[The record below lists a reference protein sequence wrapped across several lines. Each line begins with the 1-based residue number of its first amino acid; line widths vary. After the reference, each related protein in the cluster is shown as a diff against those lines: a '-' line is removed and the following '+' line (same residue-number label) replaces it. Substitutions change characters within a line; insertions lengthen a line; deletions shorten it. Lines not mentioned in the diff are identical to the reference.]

1 MRWLL
6 GLCLFLC
13 HFATAGS
20 AQDRHALVVGIDTYA
35 NVNSLMKARNDAT
48 AVHAAFEA
56 AGVVSTLV
64 LDPTFREMIEALSTF
79 TEQLGPGDEAIFYFA
94 GHGVQID
101 GRNFLLMSDIPQVSP
116 GGELLLT
123 SQSLPVDVVLE
134 EIRDTG
140 TRFVMLILDAC
151 RDNPFPRDD
160 TRGVGGERGLAAATA
175 PEGTFIMY
183 SAGDGQTALDRLS
196 DDDPDPNSVFTRS
209 LLRYIDQPGLP
220 VHEMAR
226 LVRSDVRELAA
237 TVGHPQFP
245 AIYDQFD
252 GAFSVMPAVAE
263 TPEPV
268 EPVEAPP
275 VVETSDPQPPV
286 SEPSTDT
293 RTADPC
299 ALALPLWQAIEG
311 SSDPGPIEAFIET
324 QGDCVVLRR
333 LAETRLAALTTATE
347 PEPDPAPEPE
357 TAPEPAPEPA
367 PKLTPEPDPE
377 PAPEPAPQPRM
388 TDVIAL
394 SPAARGVGVTDVI
407 TYGPATELRILGT
420 AGLQPDG
427 QAALDDEFA
436 IAPYFG
442 AFALSKGGGW
452 GYSTGNQTLEA
463 ARAIAMAECMSV
475 NEDCQIYAELVPLG
489 YAPLAEGMLSVSHD
503 TATNY
508 NDRATNILYHAM
520 AISVDGAY
528 SKVWEAPSQEEAQ
541 AQALSECEEYRNPAP
556 YLPDMPCFL
565 LPPPDK

>member
-1 MRWLL
+1 MRWFL

-13 HFATAGS
+13 QLATAGS
-20 AQDRHALVVGIDTYA
+20 AQDRHALVVGIDTYE

-48 AVHAAFEA
+48 SIHAAFEA
-56 AGVVSTLV
+56 AGVSSTLV
-64 LDPTFREMIEALSTF
+64 LDPTFREMIEALTAF

-101 GRNFLLMSDIPQVSP
+101 GRNFLLMSDIPQVAP

-134 EIRDTG
+134 EIRDSG

-209 LLRYIDQPGLP
+209 LLRYIGEPGLP

-252 GAFSVMPAVAE
+252 GAFSVVPAVAE
-263 TPEPV
+263 TPEQV
-268 EPVEAPP
+268 EEPP
-275 VVETSDPQPPV
+275 VVETADPAPV
-286 SEPSTDT
+286 ESQPSTDT

-299 ALALPLWQAIEG
+299 ALALPLWQAIES

-324 QGDCVVLRR
+324 QGECIVLRR
-333 LAETRLAALTTATE
+333 LAETRLAALTAE
-347 PEPDPAPEPE
+347 PEPQSEPEPE
-357 TAPEPAPEPA
+357 PSPEPTPQPEP
-367 PKLTPEPDPE
+367 PPLLVQEPQVAE
-377 PAPEPAPQPRM
+377 
-388 TDVIAL
+388 VIAL
-394 SPAARGVGVTDVI
+394 SPAAQGFGVTDVV
-407 TYGPATELRILGT
+407 TYGPATEMRILGT
-420 AGLQPDG
+420 AALQPDG
-427 QAALDDEFA
+427 QAALDNEFGT
-436 IAPYFG
+436 APYFG

-452 GYSTGNQTLEA
+452 GYSTGNHTLEA
-463 ARAIAMAECMSV
+463 ARAIALAECQSV
-475 NEDCQIYAELVPLG
+475 NDDCQIYAELVPRG
-489 YAPLAEGMLSVSHD
+489 YAPIANGIVTLSLD
-503 TATNY
+503 GATNY
-508 NDRATNILYHAM
+508 NDRTTNILYHAM
-520 AISVDGAY
+520 AVSVDGAY

>member
-13 HFATAGS
+13 HLATAGA
-20 AQDRHALVVGIDTYA
+20 AQDRHALVVGIDTYE

-48 AVHAAFEA
+48 SVHAAFEA
-56 AGVVSTLV
+56 AGVTSTLL
-64 LDPTFREMIEALSTF
+64 LDPTFREMIEALSAF

-101 GRNFLLMSDIPQVSP
+101 GRNFLLMSDIPQVAP

-123 SQSLPVDVVLE
+123 SQSLPVDVVLD
-134 EIRDTG
+134 EIRNSG

-160 TRGVGGERGLAAATA
+160 TRGVGGERGLAAATP

-209 LLRYIDQPGLP
+209 LLRYIGQPGLP

-252 GAFSVMPAVAE
+252 GAFSVVPAV
-263 TPEPV
+263 T
-268 EPVEAPP
+268 EAPAP
-275 VVETSDPQPPV
+275 AEVPQVATAADSEPPV
-286 SEPSTDT
+286 TAPATDT

-299 ALALPLWQAIEG
+299 ALALPLWQAIEE
-311 SSDPGPIEAFIET
+311 SDDPGPIEAFIET
-324 QGDCVVLRR
+324 QGDCEVLRR
-333 LAETRLAALTTATE
+333 LAETRLAALTAVPDPV
-347 PEPDPAPEPE
+347 PEPV
-357 TAPEPAPEPA
+357 PEPAPEPQ
-367 PKLTPEPDPE
+367 
-377 PAPEPAPQPRM
+377 PEPAPQPAPEPQPALEPLVAE
-388 TDVIAL
+388 VIAM
-394 SPAARGVGVTDVI
+394 SPAARGEGVTDVI
-407 TYGPATELRILGT
+407 TYGPGTDLRILGR
-420 AGLQPDG
+420 AALQPDA
-427 QAALDDEFA
+427 QAALDGEFA
-436 IAPYFG
+436 TAPYFG

-452 GYSTGNQTLEA
+452 GYSTGNHTLEA
-463 ARAIAMAECMSV
+463 ARAIALAECMSV
-475 NEDCQIYAELVPLG
+475 NDDCQIYAELLPRG
-489 YAPLAEGMLSVSHD
+489 YVAPETGVITLSHD
-503 TATNY
+503 AATNY
-508 NDRATNILYHAM
+508 TDRTTNILYHAM
-520 AISVDGAY
+520 AVSVDGAY
-528 SKVWEAPSQEEAQ
+528 SKVWEAPSQEEAN
-541 AQALSECEEYRNPAP
+541 AQALAECEEYRNPTP

>member
-6 GLCLFLC
+6 GLCVLLC
-13 HFATAGS
+13 QIATAAS

-48 AVHAAFEA
+48 AVHAAFEE
-56 AGVVSTLV
+56 AGVISTLV
-64 LDPTFREMIEALSTF
+64 LDPTFREMIEALTAF

-151 RDNPFPRDD
+151 RDNPFPRED

-209 LLRYIDQPGLP
+209 LLRYLGEPGLP

-252 GAFSVMPAVAE
+252 GAFSVVPAVAE
-263 TPEPV
+263 GPEPV
-268 EPVEAPP
+268 EEPP
-275 VVETSDPQPPV
+275 VVETTDPAPPV

-299 ALALPLWQAIEG
+299 VMALPLWQAIEA

-324 QGDCVVLRR
+324 QGECVVLRR
-333 LAETRLAALTTATE
+333 LAETRLAALTAAPEPAPE
-347 PEPDPAPEPE
+347 PEPDPAPEPD
-357 TAPEPAPEPA
+357 PEPDPAPEPD
-367 PKLTPEPDPE
+367 PQPEPEPDP
-377 PAPEPAPQPRM
+377 APEPLVAE
-388 TDVIAL
+388 VISL
-394 SPAARGVGVTDVI
+394 SPAARGIGVTDVV

-427 QAALDDEFA
+427 QAALDNEFGT
-436 IAPYFG
+436 APYFG

-452 GYSTGNQTLEA
+452 GYSTGNHTLEA
-463 ARAIAMAECMSV
+463 ARAIALAECQSV
-475 NEDCQIYAELVPLG
+475 NDDCQIYAELVPRG
-489 YAPLAEGMLSVSHD
+489 YAPLGEGLVTLSHD
-503 TATNY
+503 GATNY

-520 AISVDGAY
+520 AVSVDGAY

-541 AQALSECEEYRNPAP
+541 SQALAECEEFRNPAA